1 MKDQINILVNLQK
14 IETESDSIKFK
25 LSDVSKR
32 LETLDDGLKGFERT
46 LEDQESIINEL
57 KKRYRDYESD
67 AQMNLELEKK
77 SQEKLRSVKTN
88 REYQS
93 ILKEIEDIKAKNSKI
108 EDEMIECLDRMDEK
122 EKIITTKKD
131 EYLQLAD
138 SIKNDKLSINQEAE
152 QGKKKLAELE
162 AERKGVSSMVEPE
175 LLKKYFLVKEQNQ
188 GGVAVVPVKNA
199 VCHGCNVNLPP
210 QLYNELHSYE
220 TLKFC
225 PNCHRIIYL
234 KGS

>member
-1 MKDQINILVNLQK
+1 
-14 IETESDSIKFK
+14 
-25 LSDVSKR
+25 
-32 LETLDDGLKGFERT
+32 
-46 LEDQESIINEL
+46 
-57 KKRYRDYESD
+57 
-67 AQMNLELEKK
+67 
-77 SQEKLRSVKTN
+77 
-88 REYQS
+88 
-93 ILKEIEDIKAKNSKI
+93 
-108 EDEMIECLDRMDEK
+108 MDEK
-122 EKIITTKKD
+122 ENIITTKKD

-162 AERKGVSSMVEPE
+162 AEQKEVSNMVEPE

-188 GGVAVVPVKNA
+188 GGPAVVPVKNA

-210 QLYNELHSYE
+210 QLYNELHTYE